1 MKMRGRVVIAAVSLT
16 LGLGLTTSAAAQKKG
31 DVDWS
36 NRVVKATGKGAPN
49 LKAANITVARLGAEK
64 AAKLDAMRNIL
75 ETLKGVEV
83 TGGESVGGIIES
95 NSSVKAKVQGVLRNF
110 KIVATRY
117 FSDGGVEVDVEM
129 KLDGALTAAVI
140 PKAASPSGAC
150 TGGTT
155 GLVVDATGMGV
166 VPALAPRVLDASGKE
181 VATSAML
188 EPGAAADRGIAAYA
202 KTVGEARSNSRVG
215 CAPLVVKATKAKGS
229 DVVLALD
236 VASKVRGAAKNSP
249 FLTEGRVMIV
259 TD

>member
-1 MKMRGRVVIAAVSLT
+1 MKMRGRVAVALMS
-16 LGLGLTTSAAAQKKG
+16 LGLGFGLSVSAEAQKG
-31 DVDWS
+31 EVDWS

-95 NSSVKAKVQGVLRNF
+95 NSSVKAKVQGVLSNF
-110 KIVATRY
+110 RIVATRY

-129 KLDGALTAAVI
+129 KLDGELASAVI
-140 PKAASPSGAC
+140 PKAAAPKGSCG
-150 TGGTT
+150 GGTT

-166 VPALAPRVLDASGKE
+166 VPALAPRVLDAAGKE
-181 VATSAML
+181 VAASSML
-188 EPGAAADRGIAAYA
+188 EPGAAADRGVAAYA
-202 KTVGEARSNSRVG
+202 KTVDEAKASARVG
-215 CAPLVVKATKAKGS
+215 CAPIVVKAAKAKGS

-236 VASKVRGAAKNSP
+236 VASKVRGAAKNES
-249 FLTEGRVMIV
+249 FLAEGRVMIV